1 LINKKLKNLNMKTLV
16 IVDDFKTNTVVM
28 KAALHQMG
36 FDILEANDGNEALK
50 YFDGREIDLLVT
62 DFRMPGMT
70 GAELTRQVKSKTK
83 YTALPVLIL
92 SSEKAEEMK
101 QEARDAGAYGWLSKP
116 FNMDRFL
123 KIVNSIF
130 K

>member
-1 LINKKLKNLNMKTLV
+1 MKTIV
-16 IVDDFKTNTVVM
+16 VVDDFKTNTVVM
-28 KAALHQMG
+28 KHSLHQMD
-36 FDILEANDGNEALK
+36 FEILEANTPEDALT
-50 YFDGREIDLLVT
+50 YFDGRQIDLMVT
-62 DFRMPGMT
+62 DYNMPGMN
-70 GAELTRQVKSKTK
+70 GAELTQKVKSRPK
-83 YTALPVLIL
+83 YSNMPVLIL

-101 QEARDAGAYGWLSKP
+101 RAARDAGAYGWLSKP

>member
-1 LINKKLKNLNMKTLV
+1 MKTLV

-28 KAALHQMG
+28 RHALQQMG
-36 FDILEANDGNEALK
+36 FNILEANDGLEALK
-50 YFDGREIDLLVT
+50 FFDGRDIDLLVT
-62 DFRMPGMT
+62 DYRMPGMT

-83 YTALPVLIL
+83 YSTLPVLIL

-101 QEARDAGAYGWLSKP
+101 KEARDAGAYGWLSKP
-116 FNMDRFL
+116 FNMERFL

>member
-1 LINKKLKNLNMKTLV
+1 MKTLV
-16 IVDDFKTNTVVM
+16 IVDDFKTNTFVM
-28 KAALHQMG
+28 KAALNQMG
-36 FDILEANDGNEALK
+36 FDILEANDGNEALNF
-50 YFDGREIDLLVT
+50 FDGREIDLLVT

-70 GAELTRQVKSKTK
+70 GAELTRKVKSKAK
-83 YTALPVLIL
+83 YSTLPVLIL

-116 FNMDRFL
+116 FNMERFL